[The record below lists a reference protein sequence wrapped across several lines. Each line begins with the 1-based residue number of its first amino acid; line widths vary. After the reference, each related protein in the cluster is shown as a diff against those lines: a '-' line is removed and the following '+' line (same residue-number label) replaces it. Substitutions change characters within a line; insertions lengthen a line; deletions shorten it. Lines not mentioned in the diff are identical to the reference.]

1 MHAGFR
7 SPFKPLNLQLEVD
20 CKNLLSQFEDE
31 LPEKQETYS
40 EGVTM
45 FLERL
50 GADKTG
56 EGLEQGLEEK
66 VGFTNGVVSKMIEL
80 IDQSR
85 QIWKANAQLF
95 ESKGTIHHLT
105 NYCYVLLQNSI
116 PAYNAIMII
125 IGSLNSST
133 DCDLEEIV
141 REENGQMRQEIDRL
155 QNKFLQ
161 LMEKERS
168 ASSKLSGM

>member
-1 MHAGFR
+1 
-7 SPFKPLNLQLEVD
+7 
-20 CKNLLSQFEDE
+20 
-31 LPEKQETYS
+31 
-40 EGVTM
+40 M

-105 NYCYVLLQNSI
+105 KYCYILLKFNTSI
-116 PAYNAIMII
+116 
-125 IGSLNSST
+125 
-133 DCDLEEIV
+133 
-141 REENGQMRQEIDRL
+141 
-155 QNKFLQ
+155 
-161 LMEKERS
+161 
-168 ASSKLSGM
+168 